1 MEEIEILSNNIF
13 ELGELINNSIYHRQ
27 GVWNEKNTGNWSKLW
42 SSFDNIKDSLEV
54 IKEYLNLKSGGYLA
68 IYGVLQALIV
78 QQDALQHIEES
89 LGLLTKKFF
98 LDYPDLYNIR
108 FVRSEIVGHPTQTM
122 IKGRGSSYNEG
133 TVTYTSISPG
143 TGLRIVNY
151 SVWSKNGYSSKSVNI
166 LDIINK
172 QAELLNGEIK
182 GIMNKIKDNEEKHM
196 KKFKKESLSDLLRTT
211 GYLIQ
216 KLWPYERDR
225 YYSKVCFESLTMI
238 YKKYKLDIKNR
249 YKLKKID
256 NNALSIPGV
265 VMVVQKIDRL
275 IPRIEKMIMFG
286 QNVDELDLDVY
297 VESLSHAF
305 EDLRKMAVEIDE
317 EFKK

>member
-1 MEEIEILSNNIF
+1 MKEIENLSNKIF

-27 GVWNEKNTGNWSKLW
+27 DVWNEKNTGNWSKLW

-54 IKEYLNLKSGGYLA
+54 IKEYLNLESGGYLA

-122 IKGRGSSYNEG
+122 IKGRKSSYNEG

-151 SVWSKNGYSSKSVNI
+151 SVWSKKGYSSKSVNL
-166 LDIINK
+166 LDIIKK
-172 QAELLNGEIK
+172 QAEILDVEIDS
-182 GIMNKIKDNEEKHM
+182 IMKKIKDNEEKHI
-196 KKFKKESLSDLLRTT
+196 KEFKNESLSDLLKIT

-216 KLWPYERDR
+216 KLWPHERDR
-225 YYSKVCFESLTMI
+225 YYSEVCLNSLKNI
-238 YKKYKLDIKNR
+238 YKKYKLSIKKR

-256 NNALSIPGV
+256 DNALSIPGV
-265 VMVVQKIDRL
+265 VIVVQKIDRL
-275 IPRIEKMIMFG
+275 IPRIEKMVMFG